1 MPPPFNYY
9 WALPRFKLPGL
20 TTVAVTRDCDSWLGA
35 RPPAPDYWYLRESDH
50 APPSQRSRRV
60 RSRGPDR
67 LSVIDRISIKGER
80 EKVSCLNL
88 THWWPRP
95 AYRHWPAALA
105 RPGRHCHCRL
115 DESLAELES
124 LASSLS
130 HGHCHH
136 ASDPASE
143 STIVGRSWAR
153 PTVGRTL
160 RLPGPACGPCLRDA
174 DPGLSRSRP
183 GSLRW
188 MPPG

>member
-1 MPPPFNYY
+1 MPLPFNY

-143 STIVGRSWAR
+143 SPSLAG
-153 PTVGRTL
+153 
-160 RLPGPACGPCLRDA
+160 PGPGQRSVGLSGCPGQPA
-174 DPGLSRSRP
+174 DPAFETPTQACHGHGP
-183 GSLRW
+183 GR
-188 MPPG
+188 